1 MGRDPVADDA
11 GADHVGDEFEFA
23 AVPCEEHG
31 AGAAAAIEFGDG
43 LIFFGGEIYF
53 VLRDA
58 GGPEK
63 ADDFGVFFVF
73 EAGEDCGGVLAEIAG
88 GAGDFPLLI
97 ESAGVHFYF
106 CADGGFV
113 VVEAF

>member
-1 MGRDPVADDA
+1 MADDA
-11 GADHVGDEFEFA
+11 GADHVGDEFEFV
-23 AVPCEEHG
+23 AVPCEEDR

-53 VLRDA
+53 ILRDA
-58 GGPEK
+58 GGPEE
-63 ADDFGVFFVF
+63 ADDFGGFFVF
-73 EAGEDCGGVLAEIAG
+73 EAGEDCGRVLAEVTG

-97 ESAGVHFYF
+97 ESAGVHFDF